1 VATVAQ
7 VYALADSVPRRF
19 VALILMA
26 AFTSLRYRE
35 LAALR
40 RKDVN
45 VVRPTVTVRAT
56 LVERQDGSV
65 TFGPPKTAA
74 GTRTVTMPAALVHE
88 VSDHLAQDAE

>member
-45 VVRPTVTVRAT
+45 VVRATVTVRAT
-56 LVERQDGSV
+56 LG
-65 TFGPPKTAA
+65 
-74 GTRTVTMPAALVHE
+74 RTPGWLGDLWATQNSSRH
-88 VSDHLAQDAE
+88 SDRDDARGARA